1 MHAATKM
8 VIGIILIVIGLWLL
22 VPAGAPGL
30 TAIKP
35 QNLAVFDWWIAEE
48 RAAKKYPNLEV
59 LNSYY
64 VTEDGSHKWYE
75 VILVDPH
82 HPVIRNEF
90 LTVLKGVIPPM
101 IIIFGAL
108 IIWIE
113 SEELKTPVVPEI
125 EEEPKPKKTAKK
137 KTKRKK

>member
-35 QNLAVFDWWIAEE
+35 QNLAVFDWW
-48 RAAKKYPNLEV
+48 
-59 LNSYY
+59 
-64 VTEDGSHKWYE
+64 
-75 VILVDPH
+75 
-82 HPVIRNEF
+82 NEF

-108 IIWIE
+108 IVWIE

>member
-22 VPAGAPGL
+22 VPAGTPGL

-35 QNLAVFDWWIAEE
+35 GNLAAFDWW
-48 RAAKKYPNLEV
+48 
-59 LNSYY
+59 
-64 VTEDGSHKWYE
+64 
-75 VILVDPH
+75 
-82 HPVIRNEF
+82 NEF

-108 IIWIE
+108 IVWIE

-125 EEEPKPKKTAKK
+125 EEEPKPKKK